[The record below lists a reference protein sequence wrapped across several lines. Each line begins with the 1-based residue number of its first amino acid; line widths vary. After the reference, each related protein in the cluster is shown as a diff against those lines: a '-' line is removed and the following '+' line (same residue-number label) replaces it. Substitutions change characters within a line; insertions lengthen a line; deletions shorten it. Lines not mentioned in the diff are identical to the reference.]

1 MSRRGKGE
9 GSTPTQRKDGLWS
22 AYVTL
27 GYVNGKPKRQYV
39 YAKTRREC
47 SEKLKGILGKSSS
60 AVLPNAKTV
69 SVVVWLGQFIT
80 EKKSARAAGTITQ
93 WRYCLKRVKPY
104 LEHLTLSRAT
114 PAAVRFAMSHLT
126 HLAGSTQQNTYD
138 FVRAALDDALKLGM
152 LDKNPCDAL
161 ERPKAT
167 QVKTRKVLHP
177 DQLQKLLE
185 TSQGH
190 PLETLIRLGY
200 SYGLRIGEILALR
213 WSDWETSTSRLMV
226 RHSLERKKGLNLR
239 PAKSNSSGAMILDSI
254 TAWFLEQQRLKNQ
267 SRADELKAFDG
278 WAEHDLIFPSSV
290 GTPLEYHN
298 VVRSLQS
305 LFARAGIPY
314 ANTHTM
320 RRTYISMA
328 LHHLNPR
335 EVADVVRHKSTRMTM
350 DIYAQTLQSA
360 SPRAALSLEQLLHPN
375 YTQTSQEPQKP
386 LLGNADKTMVQT
398 TKSDKAKRT
407 KRTVKN

>member
-9 GSTPTQRKDGLWS
+9 GSTPVQRKDGLWS

-60 AVLPNAKTV
+60 AVLPNAQAV
-69 SVVVWLGQFIT
+69 SVVVWLEQFIT
-80 EKKSARAAGTITQ
+80 EKKSARAAGTINQ
-93 WRYCLKRVKPY
+93 WGYCLKRVKPY
-104 LEHLTLSRAT
+104 LEHLTLTRVT
-114 PAAVRFAMSHLT
+114 PAAIRFAMSHLT
-126 HLAGSTQQNTYD
+126 HLAGSVQQNTFD
-138 FVRAALDDALKLGM
+138 FVRAGLDDALKLGM
-152 LDKNPCDAL
+152 LTKNPCDAL

-167 QVKTRKVLHP
+167 MVKPRKVLQP
-177 DQLQKLLE
+177 DQLSKLMDA
-185 TSQGH
+185 SQGH

-213 WSDWETSTSRLMV
+213 WTDWDANTNRLMV
-226 RHSLERKKGLNLR
+226 RHSLERKSGMSLR

-254 TAWFLEQQRLKNQ
+254 TALALEQQRQKNQ
-267 SRADELKAFDG
+267 SRANELASMRG
-278 WAEHDLIFPSSV
+278 WAEHDLIFPSNV
-290 GTPLEYHN
+290 GTPLQYHN
-298 VVRSLQS
+298 VVRSLQV
-305 LFARAGIPY
+305 LFAKVGIPY

-328 LHHLNPR
+328 LQHLNPR

-375 YTQTSQEPQKP
+375 YTQTNSEGQKP
-386 LLGNADKTMVQT
+386 ELENAENNALETRKPE
-398 TKSDKAKRT
+398 KAKRNN
-407 KRTVKN
+407 RTVKN

>member
-9 GSTPTQRKDGLWS
+9 GSTPAQRKDGLWS

-60 AVLPNAKTV
+60 AVLPNAQAV
-69 SVVVWLGQFIT
+69 SMLVWLEQFIT
-80 EKKSARAAGTITQ
+80 EKKSARADGTITQ
-93 WRYCLKRVKPY
+93 WGYCLKRVKPY
-104 LEHLTLSRAT
+104 LEHLSLSRVT
-114 PAAVRFAMSHLT
+114 PTSIRFALSHIT
-126 HLAGSTQQNTYD
+126 HLAGSTQQNTFD
-138 FVRAALDDALKLGM
+138 FISAALNDAVKLGM
-152 LDKNPCDAL
+152 ISKNPCDAL

-167 QVKTRKVLHP
+167 QVKTRKVLHQ
-177 DQLQKLLE
+177 DQLLKLLDV
-185 TSQGH
+185 SQGH
-190 PLETLIRLGY
+190 NLETLIRLGY

-213 WSDWETSTSRLMV
+213 WSDWDTTTNRLMV
-226 RHSLERKKGLNLR
+226 RHSLERKSGLHLR
-239 PAKSNSSGAMILDSI
+239 PAKSNSSGAMILDPV
-254 TAWFLEQQRLKNQ
+254 TAQSLEQQRQKNQ
-267 SRADELKAFDG
+267 TRALELEPLGA
-278 WAEHDLIFPSSV
+278 WSEHDLIFPSCV

-298 VVRSLQS
+298 VVRSLQT
-305 LFARAGIPY
+305 LFAKAGIPY

-328 LHHLNPR
+328 LQHLNPR

-360 SPRAALSLEQLLHPN
+360 SPRAAISLENLLHPN
-375 YTQTSQEPQKP
+375 YTLSSKLPRPKRNEKGKP
-386 LLGNADKTMVQT
+386 VVQPLVIRIE
-398 TKSDKAKRT
+398 KGEVHHGKI
-407 KRTVKN
+407 